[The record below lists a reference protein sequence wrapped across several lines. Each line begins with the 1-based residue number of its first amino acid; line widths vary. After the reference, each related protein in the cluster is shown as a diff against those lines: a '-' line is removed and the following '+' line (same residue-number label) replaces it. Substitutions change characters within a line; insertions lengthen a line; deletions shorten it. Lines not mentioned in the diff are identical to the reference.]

1 MIVYMTTTKDK
12 YQLPTG
18 IYDGMAELMKDIHMS
33 RSNVRWHMRGEC
45 KSPWIFEVEI
55 EEEIEEEN

>member
-1 MIVYMTTTKDK
+1 MVVYMTTTKDK

-18 IYDGMAELMKDIHMS
+18 IYDDVAELMKDIHMS
-33 RSNVRWHMRGEC
+33 RSNVYWHLRGEC